1 MAEVARRYVIRGIV
15 QGVGFRYFAQR
26 RAEQLGVCGY
36 VKNLPDGRV
45 EVYAIGPAA
54 KLEELRQLLEIG
66 PRSARVTAVEEHE
79 SDVQLRYA
87 RSFSIEG
94 DFW

>member
-1 MAEVARRYVIRGIV
+1 MDEVARRYVIRGIV

-45 EVYAIGPAA
+45 EVYAIGPPA

-66 PRSARVTAVEEHE
+66 PRSARVTEVEEHE
-79 SDVQLRYA
+79 AHVQARYA

>member
-1 MAEVARRYVIRGIV
+1 MDEIARRYVIRGIV

-26 RAEQLGVCGY
+26 RAEQLGLRGY
-36 VKNLPDGRV
+36 VKNLPDGAV
-45 EVYAIGPAA
+45 EVYAIGSPE
-54 KLEELRQLLEIG
+54 KLGELRQLLEIG

-79 SDVQLRYA
+79 SNVQARYA

>member
-1 MAEVARRYVIRGIV
+1 MEEVARRYVIRGIV

-26 RAEQLGVCGY
+26 RAEQLGLSGY

-45 EVYAIGPAA
+45 EVYAIGPPQ
-54 KLEELRQLLEIG
+54 KLAQLRQLLEIG
-66 PRSARVTAVEEHE
+66 PRSARVVEVEEHE
-79 SDVQLRYA
+79 SPVQARYTQ
-87 RSFSIEG
+87 SFFIEG

>member
-1 MAEVARRYVIRGIV
+1 MADVARRYVIRGIV

-26 RAEQLGVCGY
+26 RAEQLGVRGY

-45 EVYAIGPAA
+45 EVYAIGSPE
-54 KLEELRQLLEIG
+54 KLAELRQLLEIG
-66 PRSARVTAVEEHE
+66 PRSAHVTAVEEHE
-79 SDVQLRYA
+79 ANVQPRYA